1 MATNNPPPYE
11 VLLLILNK
19 WGPSVKI
26 KKSVSVTFSFL
37 DETYNIMDLG
47 KYLEKSKKPK
57 FHNEEN

>member
-19 WGPSVKI
+19 WGPS
-26 KKSVSVTFSFL
+26 KKLVSVTFYFL